1 MYLVLNDFIETEHEG
16 ITYKK
21 GGQYPKAGFKSN
33 TKRVK
38 YLQSTENQYQIAFLG
53 PKLEKE
59 KILSKSKVKQS
70 NQEEP
75 NQDDK

>member
-21 GGQYPKAGFKSN
+21 GEQYPKAGFKSN

-38 YLQSTENQYQIAFLG
+38 YLQSNENSYQIAFLG
-53 PKLEKE
+53 PKLEKA
-59 KILSKSKVKQS
+59 KTTSKSMENKS
-70 NQEEP
+70 DQE
-75 NQDDK
+75 DK